1 MTAVDETINLV
12 RNTPVVLLIVYL
24 HDMICCFPFRSGAP
38 FCIGMNEWCCP
49 LTSKK
54 QKIPGA
60 DSAGN
65 MCHSVRLKTDSI
77 EIELLSGHGV
87 QYLTWV
93 NVNTGNEYFIL
104 PPDEAGSSERMQ
116 YIIIFL

>member
-1 MTAVDETINLV
+1 M
-12 RNTPVVLLIVYL
+12 
-24 HDMICCFPFRSGAP
+24 SGAAR
-38 FCIGMNEWCCP
+38 
-49 LTSKK
+49 LRQKSK
-54 QKIPGA
+54 KIPGA

-65 MCHSVRLKTDSI
+65 KCHSVRLKTGSI
-77 EIELLSGHGV
+77 EIELLLGHGV

-116 YIIIFL
+116 DIIIFLVIYDVLLLLPLLGVV